1 MKNKLQIISS
11 TVICFLLI
19 GCNSNFI
26 MNENKLINKSK
37 ELANKFI
44 IADGHIDLPN
54 LLKEA
59 GYLNKKELL
68 DITKNTQGNFDFPK
82 AKKGGLNAP
91 FMSIYIPSEY
101 QTSGGAKS
109 LADSLINLVT
119 KISNSFPDKFALA
132 NNPQDIKNNF
142 LKGLISLPLGMENGA
157 AIENNLD
164 NIEYFFERGIRYI
177 TLTHGK
183 DNQICDSSYD
193 TTKTWN
199 GLSPFGEQVIK
210 KMNSIGMMI
219 DISHVTDKTFFQVI
233 KISKTPLIASHSSP
247 RKFTPEFERNMSDEM
262 LKELAI
268 NNGIILINFG
278 SSFVN
283 ESSRKEF
290 EIIDKK
296 VEVWKKNNKVDKK
309 EILEY
314 KNKLIKEKKPFAEI
328 NDVIEAIDY
337 VVNLVGIDHVG
348 FGSDF
353 DGLGNSLPY
362 NLKDVS
368 NYPNIILGL
377 LKKDYSEEEIEKIC
391 YKNFFRT
398 WNEILN
404 YANN

>member
-377 LKKDYSEEEIEKIC
+377 LKKDYNEEEIEKIC

-398 WNEILN
+398 
-404 YANN
+404 

>member
-1 MKNKLQIISS
+1 
-11 TVICFLLI
+11 
-19 GCNSNFI
+19 